1 LIEKKFDRKEVRTIG
16 ESTYFSS
23 INIITYEDET
33 VSKSLN
39 LNNFHNVICLILFN
53 IHLNLN
59 TDEMVVEF
67 LALSRVYFDK
77 FIPECF

>member
-1 LIEKKFDRKEVRTIG
+1 MIEKKFDRKEVRTIG